1 MAFKMKAGPEG
12 PMKKNFPSAFKAP
25 HEFLV
30 KGAGDA
36 AEKGHMKDVIEA
48 TMRTDTLKNVVDTY
62 KEGQDEAVDFVK
74 NLIGGGSE

>member
-30 KGAGDA
+30 EGAGDA
-36 AEKGHMKDVIEA
+36 TKKDHTKGIIEA
-48 TMRTDTLKNVVDTY
+48 TMRTDTAKNVVDNY
-62 KEGQDEAVDFVK
+62 KKGQQKILDTIMSVV
-74 NLIGGGSE
+74 G

>member
-30 KGAGDA
+30 SGAGDA
-36 AEKGHMKDVIEA
+36 ADKRHMKGVVEA
-48 TMRTDTLKNVVDTY
+48 TMRTDTAKNVVDTY
-62 KEGQDEAVDFVK
+62 KKGQQKILDTIMSVV
-74 NLIGGGSE
+74 GG

>member
-48 TMRTDTLKNVVDTY
+48 TMRTDTAGNVVDTF
-62 KEGQDEAVDFVK
+62 KEGQEKILDTIMKVA
-74 NLIGGGSE
+74 GG

>member
-36 AEKGHMKDVIEA
+36 VKKDHMKDVIEA
-48 TMRTDTLKNVVDTY
+48 TMRTDTVKNTVDTF
-62 KEGQDEAVDFVK
+62 KEGQEKVVDFVK
-74 NLIGGGSE
+74 NLIGGGGE